1 MRNLRFEIAR
11 VSTPLRAAFA
21 ISRGAKTHAETVR
34 VRLSDGTNA
43 GRGECVPYA
52 RYGETV
58 DSVVAALE
66 NLRGAVE
73 AGLGRDALQSALP
86 AGAARCA
93 LDCAMWDLEAKR
105 AGRPVWQLAGLPEPK
120 PFETAVTISF
130 AEPEGMAEAAK
141 AAPGTLLKLKLGGEG
156 DLDRL
161 RAVHAARPGARLI
174 LDGNE
179 GLAADA
185 YPALVAAAARLGA
198 VLIEQPFPAGKDEQ
212 LLNRPGP
219 VAVCADESAH
229 TSADIQTLARS
240 YDAVNVKLDKAGGF
254 TEALAMVH
262 AARRSGMGVMIG
274 CMVASS
280 LSMAPA
286 ALLASLADAADLD
299 GPLWLAEDIGDG
311 LIIREGIISPP
322 TAALWG

>member
-1 MRNLRFEIAR
+1 MRNLRLEIAH
-11 VSTPLRAAFA
+11 VSSPLRASFA
-21 ISRGAKTHAETVR
+21 ISRGAKTQAETVR
-34 VRLSDGTNA
+34 VRLSDGDNA

-58 DSVVAALE
+58 ESVLEALE
-66 NLRGAVE
+66 GMRGAVE
-73 AGLGRDALQSALP
+73 AGLNRKALQSALP

-120 PFETAVTISF
+120 PFETAVTISL
-130 AEPEGMAEAAK
+130 AEPEAMAEAAK
-141 AAPGTLLKLKLGGEG
+141 AAPGNLLKLKLGGEG
-156 DLDRL
+156 DIDRL
-161 RAVHAARPGARLI
+161 RAVHNARPGARLI
-174 LDGNE
+174 VDANE
-179 GLAADA
+179 GLAPDA
-185 YPALVAAAARLGA
+185 YPALASAALKLGV
-198 VLIEQPFPAGKDEQ
+198 VLIEQPFPAGKDEA
-212 LLNRPGP
+212 LLKRPGP

-254 TEALAMVH
+254 TEALAMVR
-262 AARRSGMGVMIG
+262 AARQSGMGVMVG

-286 ALLASLADAADLD
+286 ALLAGLADAADLD
-299 GPLWLAEDIGDG
+299 GPLWLAEDIADG
-311 LIIREGIISPP
+311 LMIREGIISPP
-322 TAALWG
+322 SAALWG